1 MSNFKK
7 REERQAINEYIRY
20 NELRVLDESGQ
31 LGVMS
36 KAKALRIAEEQG
48 LDLVVITETVD
59 PPVAKILDA
68 TKHFYEQKKREK
80 EVAKKQREGRVEV
93 KEIQFRPGIGIH
105 DFETKL
111 KHIDNFLS
119 KGAKV
124 RCMVRYKGR
133 ENANKQIGFEVLQRI
148 VETLENSEWETPPNL
163 NGNRLIGILK
173 RDKNE

>member
-7 REERQAINEYIRY
+7 REERQAINEQIRY

-36 KAKALRIAEEQG
+36 KVRALEIAKEQG
-48 LDLVVITETVD
+48 LDLVVITETVE

-111 KHIDNFLS
+111 KHIDNFLN

-148 VETLENSEWETPPNL
+148 VETLENSEWETHPNI
-163 NGNRLIGILK
+163 NGNKLIGVLK
-173 RDKNE
+173 RGKNG

>member
-1 MSNFKK
+1 MS
-7 REERQAINEYIRY
+7 
-20 NELRVLDESGQ
+20 
-31 LGVMS
+31 S

>member
-7 REERQAINEYIRY
+7 REERQAINEHIRY

-68 TKHFYEQKKREK
+68 TKHFY
-80 EVAKKQREGRVEV
+80 
-93 KEIQFRPGIGIH
+93 
-105 DFETKL
+105 FETKL

>member
-1 MSNFKK
+1 
-7 REERQAINEYIRY
+7 
-20 NELRVLDESGQ
+20 
-31 LGVMS
+31 MS